1 VRGIQDLLTK
11 EGLGMIAIL
20 MVLGAY
26 LYVCQFNSP
35 VEVDE

>member
-1 VRGIQDLLTK
+1 MT
-11 EGLGMIAIL
+11 AIL

>member
-1 VRGIQDLLTK
+1 
-11 EGLGMIAIL
+11 MIAIL